1 MSITKIRENSM
12 ENKRTPRKIT
22 TVENAVKFSFRVP
35 EDIYKS
41 LENEAIANGRSIN
54 SQLIQILRE
63 RYSQPQQP
71 PAP

>member
-1 MSITKIRENSM
+1 M